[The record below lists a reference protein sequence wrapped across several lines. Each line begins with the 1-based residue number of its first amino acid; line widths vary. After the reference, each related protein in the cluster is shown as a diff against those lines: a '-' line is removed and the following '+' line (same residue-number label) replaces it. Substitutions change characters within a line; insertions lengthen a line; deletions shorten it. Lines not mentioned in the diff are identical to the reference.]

1 MWRIFK
7 GIIRHR
13 RARRIEA
20 QMAEILYRTIERNHE
35 ALENG
40 QELPDVDID
49 VIRRCGGFREY
60 ANDHIMGPIL

>member
-7 GIIRHR
+7 GVIRRR

-20 QMAEILYRTIERNHE
+20 QMAETLYWTIKRNRE

-40 QELPDVDID
+40 QELPDVDMD

-60 ANDHIMGPIL
+60 ANKHVMGPIL

>member
-1 MWRIFK
+1 MWRRLSD
-7 GIIRHR
+7 IIGRW

-20 QMAEILYRTIERNHE
+20 RNAQALYRTLDRNSE

-40 QELPDVDID
+40 QQLPDVDMD

-60 ANDHIMGPIL
+60 ANEHVMGPIL

>member
-1 MWRIFK
+1 MWRRLSD
-7 GIIRHR
+7 IIGRW

-20 QMAEILYRTIERNHE
+20 RNAQALYRTLDRNGE

-40 QELPDVDID
+40 QELPEVDMD

-60 ANDHIMGPIL
+60 ANKHVMGPIL